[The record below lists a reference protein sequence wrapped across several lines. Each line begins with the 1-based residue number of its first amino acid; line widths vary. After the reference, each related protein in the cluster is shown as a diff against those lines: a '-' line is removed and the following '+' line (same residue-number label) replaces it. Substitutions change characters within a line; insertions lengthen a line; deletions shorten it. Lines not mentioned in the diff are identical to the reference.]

1 MITRLPRWVWM
12 GAWILAF
19 VAGMTNV
26 VGFLGFAH
34 QAITHLT
41 GTTSLLGA
49 AIARGDLSSVLYL
62 AAMVGSFVAG
72 STVSGFIIQD
82 STLQLGR
89 RYGVALLL
97 EAVLLCLAVPLLKH
111 GSARGEWLAAAA
123 CGLQNAM
130 ASTYSGAAVRTSH
143 LSGMFTDLGIY
154 LGHVLRGIPA
164 DPRRLRLC
172 VVIISAFLCGGVA
185 GTLVFQKAGYNTLYI
200 PAAITGCSAAM
211 YGFYRTCQDR
221 RGLRRPQEISATSEA
236 LQG

>member
-1 MITRLPRWVWM
+1 MITRLPRWIWM

-49 AIARGDLSSVLYL
+49 AIAKGDLSSVFYL
-62 AAMVGSFVAG
+62 AAMIGSFVAG
-72 STVSGFIIQD
+72 STASGFIVQD

-89 RYGVALLL
+89 RYGVALLI
-97 EAVLLCLAVPLLKH
+97 EAALLCLAVPLLKH
-111 GSARGEWLAAAA
+111 GCASGEWLAAGA

-130 ASTYSGAAVRTSH
+130 ASTYSGAAVRTTH

-154 LGHVLRGIPA
+154 LGHVLRGIPV

-172 VVIISAFLCGGVA
+172 LVIISAFLCGGIA
-185 GTLVFQKAGYNTLYI
+185 GTLVFRKVGFNTLYI
-200 PAAITGCSAAM
+200 PAAITGSSAVV
-211 YGFYRTCQDR
+211 YGLYRMR
-221 RGLRRPQEISATSEA
+221 RSRRELQKPQEVPVLS
-236 LQG
+236 